1 MNSHVVSYIVY
12 LFKWNYNISVHKFL
26 LHVYLFVYPYIFD
39 IFSSLFY
46 FSFFLTW
53 ASVLIESS
61 LYFFYYWLKK
71 SLFYISILNFHT
83 FKINVK
89 FWIWGFKLNKLLFLL
104 QKYQH
109 NMSIWCQKRVKHVD
123 MMLEKGQTCQYD
135 VRKGSNMSIWC
146 QKMVKH
152 VNMMSEKGQTCQYD
166 VRKRS
171 NMSIWCRKRVK
182 HVNMI
187 SEKGQIYTSA
197 KQQNS
202 FTLMSTISAASTAT
216 SVPVPIAIPT
226 SAWARAGESLT
237 PSPTMATLI
246 PSFWICLTFFTL
258 WDGNTSANTRWI
270 PTWVNKRLS
279 LIILVFTTLLQRTPT
294 FSMSESV
301 WVLISIWYFDFT
313 YTFV

>member
-1 MNSHVVSYIVY
+1 M
-12 LFKWNYNISVHKFL
+12 
-26 LHVYLFVYPYIFD
+26 
-39 IFSSLFY
+39 
-46 FSFFLTW
+46 
-53 ASVLIESS
+53 
-61 LYFFYYWLKK
+61 
-71 SLFYISILNFHT
+71 
-83 FKINVK
+83 K
-89 FWIWGFKLNKLLFLL
+89 FWKWGFKLNKLLFLL

-109 NMSIWCQKRVKHVD
+109 NMSIWCQKRVKFI
-123 MMLEKGQTCQYD
+123 LQP
-135 VRKGSNMSIWC
+135 
-146 QKMVKH
+146 
-152 VNMMSEKGQTCQYD
+152 
-166 VRKRS
+166 
-171 NMSIWCRKRVK
+171 
-182 HVNMI
+182 
-187 SEKGQIYTSA
+187 
-197 KQQNS
+197 NS

-301 WVLISIWYFDFT
+301 WVLISIGYFDFT